1 MLSIE
6 PERARQVAPNGRTPL
21 WFLPDDEAAAREV
34 VELLLAAGAD
44 PAAKMKDGTTAA
56 DSARS
61 LGLER
66 VANAIT
72 KAQVLRPK
80 A

>member
-1 MLSIE
+1 MLSTE
-6 PERARQVAPNGRTPL
+6 PDRARQVTPNGRTPL
-21 WFLPDDEAAAREV
+21 WWLPDEEATAIQV

-66 VANAIT
+66 VAARLEHEGPGPP
-72 KAQVLRPK
+72 A
-80 A
+80 